1 MKRRRH
7 PSLPKRSKGIA
18 LLTAILIMA
27 LITLVTVNLEW
38 DTSVDLR
45 RTTVMLFRDQ
55 AIQVA
60 LGAESWVMD
69 VLRQDLQDGQTDHL
83 GEIWASE
90 LPGFP
95 IEGGEVFGSIV
106 DLQSRFNINNLIDQ
120 NGEVH
125 EESLEQFR
133 RLLNALG
140 LDPRYAGIT
149 ADWLD
154 TDFDAGQIPE
164 TLKEAL
170 VHLRGDGEMLATPPG
185 STLAR
190 TAARCSRAS
199 TRATPGT
206 RSYGTCRRSCPW
218 R

>member
-154 TDFDAGQIPE
+154 TDFDAGFPDGAEDPIYSSKILFAHFLSCLFPLLHQPFPQIHF
-164 TLKEAL
+164 LKL
-170 VHLRGDGEMLATPPG
+170 P
-185 STLAR
+185 
-190 TAARCSRAS
+190 
-199 TRATPGT
+199 
-206 RSYGTCRRSCPW
+206 
-218 R
+218 